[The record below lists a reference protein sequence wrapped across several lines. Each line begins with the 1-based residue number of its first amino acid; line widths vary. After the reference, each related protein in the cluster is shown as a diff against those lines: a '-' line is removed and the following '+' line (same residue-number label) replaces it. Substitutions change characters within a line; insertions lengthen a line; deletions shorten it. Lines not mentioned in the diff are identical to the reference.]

1 MKNKNLMKI
10 NEWGVFVDDDKDRTF
25 EIRLP
30 DDLACEVAKFLTT
43 QATEENVV
51 GMRKP
56 NATLDE
62 CDTNGKIEW

>member
-10 NEWGVFVDDDKDRTF
+10 NEWGVFVDDDKNRTF

-43 QATEENVV
+43 KATKENVV
-51 GMRKP
+51 GMGKP
-56 NATLDE
+56 NATLDD
-62 CDTNGKIEW
+62 CNTNGKIEW